1 MTNRKIAPDA
11 IVALKR
17 ALTTVYWYKNDLRSF
32 LTTSLRNPHLLSRIN
47 WSDTKRDIVGVLVD
61 EMEWNQEQYGDDL
74 INLMFDV
81 AKINDFA
88 HLVRLEDGAAKAK
101 EARAAVVAL
110 KTHLEGHEEILHD
123 RRKSEEVR
131 NAASDRAKRNTAV
144 QAKLAELRDQY
155 LSLLGANHQDR
166 GYILEKILRELF
178 DLFDLDPRASFKV
191 TGEQIDGA
199 FTFDSTDYLFEGKW
213 HADPIG
219 AAALDALDGK
229 LNRKLDNA
237 LGLFLA
243 ISGFSREGIGAY
255 TSSGRKLLLLM
266 DGADLMAILEDRIKL
281 PDLLLRK
288 RRHAS
293 QTGNVFF
300 SVADILAGRP

>member
-1 MTNRKIAPDA
+1 LTNRRIAPDA

-47 WSDTKRDIVGVLVD
+47 WAETKRDIVGVLVD
-61 EMEWNQEQYGDDL
+61 EMEWNQQRYGDDL
-74 INLMFDV
+74 VNLMFDV
-81 AKINDFA
+81 AKVDDFV
-88 HLVRLEDGAAKAK
+88 HLARLEDGAAKAK
-101 EARAAVVAL
+101 EARAAVAAL
-110 KTHLEGHEEILHD
+110 RKHLEGHEEIVLD
-123 RRKSEEVR
+123 RRKSEER
-131 NAASDRAKRNTAV
+131 KTAANERAKRNTDV

-155 LSLLGANHQDR
+155 LSLLAANHQDR

-191 TGEQIDGA
+191 IGEQIDGG

-219 AAALDALDGK
+219 AAALDSLDGK

-237 LGLFLA
+237 LGLFLS
-243 ISGFSREGIGAY
+243 INGFSRDGITAY

>member
-17 ALTTVYWYKNDLRSF
+17 ALTTVYWYKSDLRSF
-32 LTTSLRNPHLLSRIN
+32 LTTSLRNPQLLSRIN
-47 WSDTKRDIVGVLVD
+47 WSDTKRDIVGALVD
-61 EMEWNQEQYGDDL
+61 EMEWSQQRYGDDL
-74 INLMFDV
+74 ITLMFDV
-81 AKINDFA
+81 AKVDDFA
-88 HLVRLEDGAAKAK
+88 HLARLEDGAAKAK
-101 EARAAVVAL
+101 EARAAVAAL
-110 KTHLEGHEEILHD
+110 RTHLEGHEEILHD
-123 RRKSEEVR
+123 RRKSEER
-131 NAASDRAKRNTAV
+131 KTAAKDRAKRTSDV

-155 LSLLGANHQDR
+155 LSLLVANHQDR
-166 GYILEKILRELF
+166 GYILEKILKELF
-178 DLFDLDPRASFKV
+178 DLFDLDPRASFRV
-191 TGEQIDGA
+191 IGEQIDGA

-213 HADPIG
+213 QADPIG
-219 AAALDALDGK
+219 AAALDSLDGK

-243 ISGFSREGIGAY
+243 ISGFSKDGIAAY

-266 DGADLMAILEDRIKL
+266 DGADLMAIVEDRIKL

-300 SVADILAGRP
+300 PVADILAGRP

>member
-47 WSDTKRDIVGVLVD
+47 WADTKRNIVDVLVD
-61 EMEWNQEQYGDDL
+61 EMEWNQRKYGDDL
-74 INLMFDV
+74 INLMFYV

-88 HLVRLEDGAAKAK
+88 HLERLEDGAVKAK
-101 EARAAVVAL
+101 EARVAVAAL
-110 KTHLEGHEEILHD
+110 KTHLQGHEEILHD
-123 RRKSEEVR
+123 RRKSEELR
-131 NAASDRAKRNTAV
+131 SAASARSKRNTAV
-144 QAKLAELRDQY
+144 QARLAELRNEY
-155 LSLLGANHQDR
+155 LSLLAANHQDR
-166 GYILEKILRELF
+166 GYILEKILKELF
-178 DLFDLDPRASFKV
+178 ELFDLDPRASFKV

-199 FTFDSTDYLFEGKW
+199 FSFDSTDYLFEGKW
-213 HADPIG
+213 QADLVG
-219 AAALDALDGK
+219 AAALDSLNGK

-243 ISGFSREGIGAY
+243 INGFSRDGIAAY

-266 DGADLMAILEDRIKL
+266 DGADLMAVLEDRIAL

-288 RRHAS
+288 RRHGS